1 MSKQRGLGEF
11 VAHVGSRIQS
21 LRLERGLSVR
31 RLAEIAECS
40 ASTICCIE
48 LGRSSMV
55 VSTLLKIAR
64 ALQVEPFD
72 LLNHDPE
79 NDDMGYIIEQMR
91 QDPATH
97 KLVKEQLEGWDVMIS
112 QSIAP

>member
-1 MSKQRGLGEF
+1 MRKQGGIDKF

-21 LRLERGLSVR
+21 LRLERGLSVS

-40 ASTICCIE
+40 TSTICDIE
-48 LGRSSMV
+48 LGRSSML
-55 VSTLLKIAR
+55 VSTLLKIAH
-64 ALQVEPFD
+64 ALQVESFD

-91 QDPATH
+91 QDPATRAT
-97 KLVKEQLEGWDVMIS
+97 VKEQLEGWDLRLGDGE
-112 QSIAP
+112 